1 MIRRIFRDF
10 ATGISPR
17 AIAKTLN
24 DEGFTGPEGKL
35 WNDTTI
41 RGHVKRGTGIINNE
55 LCIGRLVWN
64 RQRSLKDP
72 STGRRVSRL
81 NPESAWI
88 VTEVPELRILDG
100 ALWQAAKTRQS
111 EIAEKYVSHRGRA
124 RTPRQQ
130 SA

>member
-1 MIRRIFRDF
+1 MIRRIFRVF

-24 DEGFTGPEGKL
+24 DEGVTGPEGKL

-64 RQRSLKDP
+64 RQRYLKDP

>member
-24 DEGFTGPEGKL
+24 DEGVTGPEGKL

-64 RQRSLKDP
+64 RQRYLKDP